1 MDMNMGYRNRPQ
13 LWDSLCSRVN
23 LINNTIAD
31 LRLSKDAQI
40 KQIKMLQAEL
50 AKAHGEI
57 CQLRSDIQQINKE
70 NRQLKEQANELKASL
85 HAAHSAVEKKQKME
99 GKQTILLNLPD
110 NEKFSNET
118 LCHLFAILHAKL
130 KEAPKKSNSPI
141 NRDFDVIS
149 GFIDANP
156 EAEKIFKQKQGEVK
170 ELMIFAKR
178 EEYIRSQK
186 AQKILKAFGM
196 GVKECGNG
204 HWRAYFCNDDR
215 YLSSEAGT
223 GGKGCRGGQNEAAYF
238 IHAMLF

>member
-70 NRQLKEQANELKASL
+70 NSQLKEQANELKASL

-99 GKQTILLNLPD
+99 GKQAILLNLPD

-141 NRDFDVIS
+141 NRESDVVRDFIS
-149 GFIDANP
+149 VNP
-156 EAEKIFKQKQGEVK
+156 EAEKIFQQKKAEIT
-170 ELMIFAKR
+170 ELMNYAKKR
-178 EEYIRSQK
+178 
-186 AQKILKAFGM
+186 
-196 GVKECGNG
+196 
-204 HWRAYFCNDDR
+204 
-215 YLSSEAGT
+215 
-223 GGKGCRGGQNEAAYF
+223 
-238 IHAMLF
+238 